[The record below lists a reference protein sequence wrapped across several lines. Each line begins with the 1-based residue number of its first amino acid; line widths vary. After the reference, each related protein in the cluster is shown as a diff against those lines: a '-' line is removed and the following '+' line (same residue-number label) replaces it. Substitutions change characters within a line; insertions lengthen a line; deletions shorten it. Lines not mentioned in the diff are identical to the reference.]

1 LRPFAASASEE
12 NQYEQLALFDWQ
24 FMLRAWDNPQYGK
37 IAMID
42 WQSHM
47 TPEEELEEARHR
59 AIAGHHS
66 DLAKLH
72 FHQIRLIAQR
82 CRQRARKAKEE

>member
-1 LRPFAASASEE
+1 
-12 NQYEQLALFDWQ
+12 
-24 FMLRAWDNPQYGK
+24 
-37 IAMID
+37 MID

-82 CRQRARKAKEE
+82 CRQRARKAKGE